1 MINQKEGYSLRK
13 GNLLSYLEKYN
24 IDIKDI
30 AESLGINDTEFI
42 ERLDDWDYFSA
53 EEIERIVHCLGA
65 KAACE
70 IIHFPTKNE
79 KYEVRRKT
87 FGREVKQKR
96 GKKKR
101 VVNNKK
107 TR

>member
-1 MINQKEGYSLRK
+1 MKETAIEYSLRK
-13 GNLLSYLEKYN
+13 GNLMKYLEKYN

-79 KYEVRRKT
+79 KYEVKRKT
-87 FGREVKQKR
+87 FGRTATR
-96 GKKKR
+96 GKKKK
-101 VVNNKK
+101 VVKK